1 MEYEYSFTVT
11 SAGQRGLL
19 RHRRP
24 EHAGGGSARGRGRGG
39 AGLAHLPP
47 QLPPVPGPDAGAGP
61 ARQGGQ
67 VRGQGQ
73 AAQHQRYLRLQG

>member
-1 MEYEYSFTVT
+1 MSIHSRWRL

-24 EHAGGGSARGRGRGG
+24 EHAGGGSARGRGG

-47 QLPPVPGPDAGAGP
+47 QLPPFPGPDAGPGP